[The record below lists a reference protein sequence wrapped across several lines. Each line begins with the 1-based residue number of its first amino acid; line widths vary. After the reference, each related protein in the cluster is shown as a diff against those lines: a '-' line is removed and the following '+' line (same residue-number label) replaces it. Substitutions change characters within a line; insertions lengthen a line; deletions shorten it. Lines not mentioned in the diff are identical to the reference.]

1 MLIEIKKPVTV
12 RKLAAAERKL
22 AAARK
27 KAKGKGKGFDA
38 HRFCGAIKWDGN
50 AVEIQRK
57 MRDEW
62 L

>member
-27 KAKGKGKGFDA
+27 KAKGKGFDA
-38 HRFCGAIKWDGN
+38 HRFCGAIKWEGD

>member
-1 MLIEIKKPVTV
+1 MLIEIKKPVTA

-27 KAKGKGKGFDA
+27 KGRDKGFDA
-38 HRFCGAIKWDGN
+38 HRFCGAIKWKGD
-50 AVEIQRK
+50 AVEIQRQ

-62 L
+62 S